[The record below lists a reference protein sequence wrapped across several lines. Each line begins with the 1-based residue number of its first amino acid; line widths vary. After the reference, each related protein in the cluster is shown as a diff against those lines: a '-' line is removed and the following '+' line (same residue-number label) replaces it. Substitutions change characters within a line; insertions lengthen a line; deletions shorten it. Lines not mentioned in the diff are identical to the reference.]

1 MTSCSDEAR
10 AFIAAGLDAPPR
22 HVTRDNLAATRAE
35 TAAEFAPRI
44 ERALDRY
51 PVEVREITLGG
62 IDCLEIIPRA
72 DRKPGT
78 ILYCYGGGYIMGSPR
93 EDLIVSAALAAHA
106 GARVVAPWYR
116 LAPEHP
122 YPAAI
127 DDCTA
132 VHAVVAG
139 DPSCGPLALAGES
152 AGGNAALCLLRRS
165 MEAGAAMPVAVA
177 LLSPWSDLKHEGDS
191 QRTNDGRDPT
201 PWSDLKH
208 EGDSQRTND
217 GRDPTPWSDL
227 KHEGDS
233 QRTNDGRDPT
243 LTLELTRQAA
253 LLYSGGRDLAHPGLS
268 PLRGTWNEPLP
279 PVMITTGTRDVLLD
293 QNLTLATVL
302 ENAGADVTL
311 RVWDELWHVFE
322 FYDELPEADRSLRDI
337 AAFLR
342 RHLDGG

>member
-152 AGGNAALCLLRRS
+152 AGGNAALCLMRRS
-165 MEAGAAMPVAVA
+165 MEAGAAMPVAVV
-177 LLSPWSDLKHEGDS
+177 LLS
-191 QRTNDGRDPT
+191 
-201 PWSDLKH
+201 
-208 EGDSQRTND
+208 
-217 GRDPTPWSDL
+217 PWSDL

-293 QNLTLATVL
+293 QNLSLATVL

>member
-1 MTSCSDEAR
+1 
-10 AFIAAGLDAPPR
+10 
-22 HVTRDNLAATRAE
+22 
-35 TAAEFAPRI
+35 
-44 ERALDRY
+44 
-51 PVEVREITLGG
+51 
-62 IDCLEIIPRA
+62 
-72 DRKPGT
+72 
-78 ILYCYGGGYIMGSPR
+78 MGSPR

-201 PWSDLKH
+201 
-208 EGDSQRTND
+208 
-217 GRDPTPWSDL
+217 
-227 KHEGDS
+227 
-233 QRTNDGRDPT
+233 
-243 LTLELTRQAA
+243 LTLDLTRQAA

-268 PLRGTWNEPLP
+268 PLRGTWNELLP

>member
-10 AFIAAGLDAPPR
+10 AFIAAGLDQPPR
-22 HVTRDNLAATRAE
+22 HVTRDNLSATRAE
-35 TAAEFAPRI
+35 TAAGFAPRI

-78 ILYCYGGGYIMGSPR
+78 ILYCYGGGFIMGSPR
-93 EDLIVSAALAAHA
+93 EDLIVSAALAARA
-106 GARVVAPWYR
+106 RARVVAPWYR

-132 VHAVVAG
+132 VHTVISG

-152 AGGNAALCLLRRS
+152 AGGNAALCLLRRA
-165 MEAGAAMPVAVA
+165 MEAGATMPVAVA
-177 LLSPWSDLKHEGDS
+177 LLSPWSDLTHEGD
-191 QRTNDGRDPT
+191 G
-201 PWSDLKH
+201 H
-208 EGDSQRTND
+208 
-217 GRDPTPWSDL
+217 
-227 KHEGDS
+227 
-233 QRTNDGRDPT
+233 RTNDGRDPT
-243 LTLELTRQAA
+243 LTLDLARQAA

-279 PVMITTGTRDVLLD
+279 PVMITTGTRDLLLD
-293 QNLTLATVL
+293 QNLTLATVI
-302 ENAGADVTL
+302 EDAGADVTL
-311 RVWDELWHVFE
+311 RVWDDLWHVFE

>member
-1 MTSCSDEAR
+1 MTPSSDEAR
-10 AFIAAGLDAPPR
+10 AFIAASLDAPLR
-22 HVTRDNLAATRAE
+22 EVTPDNLEATRAGL
-35 TAAEFAPRI
+35 AAEYAPRI

-51 PVEVREITLGG
+51 PVEVRETTLGG
-62 IDCLEIIPRA
+62 IDCLDIVPRG
-72 DRKPGT
+72 DCRPGT

-127 DDCTA
+127 DDCMS
-132 VHAVVAG
+132 VHAVITT

-165 MEAGAAMPVAVA
+165 MKAGAIMPVAVA
-177 LLSPWSDLKHEGDS
+177 LLSPWSDLTHEDDS
-191 QRTNDGRDPT
+191 HF
-201 PWSDLKH
+201 S
-208 EGDSQRTND
+208 
-217 GRDPTPWSDL
+217 
-227 KHEGDS
+227 
-233 QRTNDGRDPT
+233 NDGRDPT
-243 LTLELTRQAA
+243 LTRDLARQAA
-253 LLYSGGRDLAHPGLS
+253 LLYAGGRELTHPDLS
-268 PLRGTWNEPLP
+268 PVRGAWSEPLP
-279 PVMITTGTRDVLLD
+279 PVMITTGTRDLLLD
-293 QNLTLATVL
+293 QNRALATVL
-302 ENAGADVTL
+302 ESAGADVTL
-311 RVWDELWHVFE
+311 RVWDDLWHVFE

>member
-10 AFIAAGLDAPPR
+10 AFIAASLDEPPR
-22 HVTRDNLAATRAE
+22 NVTRDNLAATRAAV
-35 TAAEFAPRI
+35 AAEFAPRI
-44 ERALDRY
+44 ERALDRH

-72 DRKPGT
+72 DRNPGT

-93 EDLIVSAALAAHA
+93 EDLIVSAALAART

-127 DDCTA
+127 DDCMA
-132 VHAVVAG
+132 VHAEVSG
-139 DPSCGPLALAGES
+139 DPSGGPLALAGES

-165 MEAGAAMPVAVA
+165 MEAGARMPVAVA
-177 LLSPWSDLKHEGDS
+177 LLSPWSDLTHEGDS
-191 QRTNDGRDPT
+191 HCSND
-201 PWSDLKH
+201 S
-208 EGDSQRTND
+208 
-217 GRDPTPWSDL
+217 
-227 KHEGDS
+227 
-233 QRTNDGRDPT
+233 RDPT
-243 LTLELTRQAA
+243 LTLDLVRQAA
-253 LLYSGGRDLAHPGLS
+253 VLYSGGRDLAHPGLS

-279 PVMITTGTRDVLLD
+279 PVMITTGTRDLFLD

-302 ENAGADVTL
+302 ESAGADVTL
-311 RVWDELWHVFE
+311 RVWDDLWHVFE
-322 FYDELPEADRSLRDI
+322 FYDELPEAERSLRDI

>member
-152 AGGNAALCLLRRS
+152 AGGNAALCLMRRS
-165 MEAGAAMPVAVA
+165 MEAGAAMPVAVV
-177 LLSPWSDLKHEGDS
+177 LLS
-191 QRTNDGRDPT
+191 
-201 PWSDLKH
+201 
-208 EGDSQRTND
+208 
-217 GRDPTPWSDL
+217 PWSDL

>member
-1 MTSCSDEAR
+1 MTSCSNEAR

-152 AGGNAALCLLRRS
+152 AGGNAALCLMRRS
-165 MEAGAAMPVAVA
+165 MEAGAAMPVAVV
-177 LLSPWSDLKHEGDS
+177 LLS
-191 QRTNDGRDPT
+191 
-201 PWSDLKH
+201 
-208 EGDSQRTND
+208 
-217 GRDPTPWSDL
+217 PWSDL

-268 PLRGTWNEPLP
+268 PLLGTWNEPLP